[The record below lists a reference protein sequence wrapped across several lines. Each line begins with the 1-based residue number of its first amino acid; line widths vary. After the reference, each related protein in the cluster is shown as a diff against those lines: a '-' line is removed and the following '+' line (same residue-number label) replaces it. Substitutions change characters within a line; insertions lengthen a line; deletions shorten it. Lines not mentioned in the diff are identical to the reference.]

1 LANPN
6 FKLPKGDKIRPVLA
20 FSSLGIQIAV
30 VVGGAGYL
38 GRWLDQKYHS
48 TKPWFTVALV
58 LIGVAASMYYVLK
71 QLNEMND
78 RKP

>member
-1 LANPN
+1 M
-6 FKLPKGDKIRPVLA
+6 RPVLV
-20 FSSLGIQIAV
+20 FSSLGMQIAV

-38 GRWLDQKYHS
+38 GRWLDQKYLT

-58 LIGVAASMYYVLK
+58 LVGVAASMYYVLK

-78 RKP
+78 RNP